1 MKSINSILI
10 NTSNLHSGG
19 GVQVATSFIYELN
32 RMNKYDF
39 GVVVSSVIY
48 KELVNLGVCT
58 NCFNSFVVLDAKGIT
73 ALFDYKFQKM
83 LSSHRVVFTVFGPLY
98 SWKKPNKSIV
108 GFAQP
113 WIVYPH
119 NEIYGSFSYLE
130 KAKTTIKYF
139 LQWLFY
145 LNSDQLIVELQ
156 HVMNRLHKRLNTQ
169 NLRISVISNCVSTIF
184 LNRNQW
190 SDLSYKNCSS
200 RLTLGIVSR
209 DYPHKNLSILPSV
222 LRILK
227 EKYQVEAKCL
237 VTLTKE
243 EWLSK
248 DDEFREYIDNV
259 GPITVTQCPLFYNLL
274 DGVIFPSL
282 LECFSA
288 TPIEAMIMKKPVFA
302 SDRLFVRQAC
312 GDFVNYF
319 NPVNSDSVA
328 ESVYNYIVMDNI
340 QQSHFIESAYDHAL
354 KYSNPSER
362 ANKYIDI
369 IESV

>member
-1 MKSINSILI
+1 M
-10 NTSNLHSGG
+10 
-19 GVQVATSFIYELN
+19 
-32 RMNKYDF
+32 
-39 GVVVSSVIY
+39 
-48 KELVNLGVCT
+48 
-58 NCFNSFVVLDAKGIT
+58 
-73 ALFDYKFQKM
+73 
-83 LSSHRVVFTVFGPLY
+83 
-98 SWKKPNKSIV
+98 
-108 GFAQP
+108 
-113 WIVYPH
+113 
-119 NEIYGSFSYLE
+119 
-130 KAKTTIKYF
+130 
-139 LQWLFY
+139 
-145 LNSDQLIVELQ
+145 
-156 HVMNRLHKRLNTQ
+156 
-169 NLRISVISNCVSTIF
+169 
-184 LNRNQW
+184 
-190 SDLSYKNCSS
+190 
-200 RLTLGIVSR
+200 
-209 DYPHKNLSILPSV
+209 PSV